1 MIPVSSGSSSGRI
14 LVVRGGAV
22 GDFILTL
29 PVLTALRTHFPGN
42 RIEVLGY
49 PQVAGLAV
57 EAGLADAA
65 RGIDS
70 RPLAG
75 FFARGGDLDPGL
87 SAYFAEFH
95 LVVSYLYDPDLI
107 FRTNLARVSK
117 AGFIQGPHRPD
128 ESIADHASAQLLRPL
143 EQLAVFDSD
152 PVPRL
157 PRLPVHEGPRPLA
170 IHPGSGSDRKNWPE
184 ARWEELLVRLADQ
197 ENLRFLLVGGEA
209 EGKRL
214 ERLARVIP
222 SGRCEVLRSQPLTEV
237 AHRLSACIGFLGH
250 DSGITHLAAAIGLPG
265 VILWGPSQVAI
276 WRPLQ
281 ERMDLIEAGDHL
293 GDLPVAR
300 VIEVV
305 SPRIQSWF
313 GAR

>member
-1 MIPVSSGSSSGRI
+1 M

-29 PVLTALRTHFPGN
+29 PVFAALRTHFPGN
-42 RIEVLGY
+42 QIEVLGY

-87 SAYFAEFH
+87 SAYFAGFH

-128 ESIADHASAQLLRPL
+128 ESVADHASVQLLRPL
-143 EQLAVFDSD
+143 EQLAVFDGD

-157 PRLPVHEGPRPLA
+157 PRVSELGSPRPLA

-184 ARWEELLVRLADQ
+184 ARWQELLIGLAEQ
-197 ENLRFLLVGGEA
+197 PELRFLLVGGEA

-214 ERLARVIP
+214 ERLAQVIP
-222 SGRCEVLRSQPLTEV
+222 PGRCEVMRSHPLTKV
-237 AHRLSACIGFLGH
+237 ARRLSTCIGFLGH

-265 VILWGPSQVAI
+265 VILWGPSRVAT

-281 ERMDLIEAGDHL
+281 KTMDLIEAGEHL
-293 GDLPVAR
+293 GDLTVATVLEAVR
-300 VIEVV
+300 
-305 SPRIQSWF
+305 SRIPSWF
-313 GAR
+313 AARDVSRGGGG